1 LWQEVEAGNFRADL
15 YYRLNVINITIPPLR
30 QWQEDI
36 MLLFDYF
43 LSKIRVGLLMEKEE
57 RERIKDY
64 LQNYRWPGNIR
75 ELQNVVE
82 RMVHMAGES
91 KLGFR
96 HLPPEIRRL
105 PNDPELLESTGDSPS
120 MSIYEARS
128 QRKKMMQEQE
138 QAILI
143 KLLQEYKGN
152 ISRVAKEMGV
162 NRSTVYRK
170 MKAYKID
177 S

>member
-1 LWQEVEAGNFRADL
+1 
-15 YYRLNVINITIPPLR
+15 
-30 QWQEDI
+30 
-36 MLLFDYF
+36 
-43 LSKIRVGLLMEKEE
+43 
-57 RERIKDY
+57 
-64 LQNYRWPGNIR
+64 
-75 ELQNVVE
+75 
-82 RMVHMAGES
+82 
-91 KLGFR
+91 
-96 HLPPEIRRL
+96 
-105 PNDPELLESTGDSPS
+105 
-120 MSIYEARS
+120 
-128 QRKKMMQEQE
+128 MMQEQE

>member
-1 LWQEVEAGNFRADL
+1 
-15 YYRLNVINITIPPLR
+15 
-30 QWQEDI
+30 
-36 MLLFDYF
+36 
-43 LSKIRVGLLMEKEE
+43 
-57 RERIKDY
+57 
-64 LQNYRWPGNIR
+64 
-75 ELQNVVE
+75 
-82 RMVHMAGES
+82 
-91 KLGFR
+91 
-96 HLPPEIRRL
+96 
-105 PNDPELLESTGDSPS
+105 